1 MSTMLDKQM
10 LSSNDDLVR
19 LTKRR
24 VRSKIL
30 LKLKIQKE
38 ENRDRKSRLIQ
49 DKLLRTKVFKKAKA
63 VMFYIR
69 LGGEV
74 DTAGLIK
81 AAVSLGKIVAVPVCT
96 KNKMMIRPCLFRDSA
111 GFKVGPYGIHE
122 PASKSPVSL
131 KRLDLV
137 IVPGLAFDKKGNRLG
152 RGKGYYDRFL
162 KLLKAKTVTVGL
174 AYDFQILP
182 SVPVQ
187 GHDVAVDSV
196 LFA

>member
-1 MSTMLDKQM
+1 MSNKEM
-10 LSSNDDLVR
+10 LSLSDDLVR

-24 VRSKIL
+24 IRSKIL

-74 DTAGLIK
+74 DTADLIK
-81 AAVSLGKIVAVPVCT
+81 AAVSTGKIVAVPVCT

-137 IVPGLAFDKKGNRLG
+137 VVPGLAFDKKGNRLG

-162 KLLKAKTVTVGL
+162 KTLSAKTATVGL

-187 GHDVAVDSV
+187 GHDVAVDRV
-196 LFA
+196 FFA